1 MKEQEPIRP
10 IEEYRAA
17 FADVASRAGFEI
29 DHSALESSLA
39 YTSLLLEW
47 NQVMNLTAL
56 TSPEDVAV
64 RHFLDSWILLPL
76 IEELIPNR
84 KGLRLIDV
92 GTGAGFPGLPLKI
105 LRPDIKLVLLDSLQK
120 RVNFLKQAAVAAGAD
135 DVECIHGRAE
145 EAGRRR
151 GYRDSFEIAA
161 ARAVASMPELCE
173 YCLPFVKPGGY
184 FIAMKGDSTDE
195 VNQAR
200 KAIHL
205 LSGKLEEIKEFTLP
219 GTDMK
224 RSLIVIRK
232 TGSTPQAYPRKAGK
246 PHASPLL

>member
-1 MKEQEPIRP
+1 MKEQMPIKP
-10 IEEYRAA
+10 IGEYREA
-17 FADVASRAGFEI
+17 FAEVAARANFQL
-29 DHSALESSLA
+29 DQSVLDSSLA
-39 YTSLLLEW
+39 YTKLLLEW

-64 RHFLDSWILLPL
+64 RHFLDSWMMLPL
-76 IEELIPNR
+76 IDELFPDK

-105 LRPDIKLVLLDSLQK
+105 ARPDINLVLLDSLQK
-120 RVNFLKQAAVAAGAD
+120 RVNFLKQAAAVAGAEN
-135 DVECIHGRAE
+135 VECIHGRAE

-151 GYRDSFEIAA
+151 GYRDSFDIAA
-161 ARAVASMPELCE
+161 ARAVASLPELCE
-173 YCLPFVKPGGY
+173 YCLPFVRTGGF
-184 FIAMKGDSTDE
+184 FIAMKGDSSE
-195 VNQAR
+195 EANQAR

-205 LSGKLEEIKEFTLP
+205 LSGKLEDIKEFTLP

-224 RSLIVIRK
+224 RSFIVIRK

>member
-1 MKEQEPIRP
+1 MKESEPIRP
-10 IEEYRAA
+10 IEEYRSA
-17 FADVASRAGFEI
+17 FAEVVMNSGMAI
-29 DHSALESSLA
+29 DQEMIERSLA

-64 RHFLDSWILLPL
+64 RHFLDSWMILPL
-76 IEELIPNR
+76 IEELFPD
-84 KGLRLIDV
+84 KQGLRMIDV

-105 LRPDIKLVLLDSLQK
+105 CKPDLKLVLLDSLQK
-120 RVNFLKQAAVAAGAD
+120 RVKFLEQAAAAAGSEG
-135 DVECIHGRAE
+135 VECIHGRAE

-151 GYRDSFEIAA
+151 GYRDRFDIAV
-161 ARAVASMPELCE
+161 ARAVASLPELCE
-173 YCLPFVKPGGY
+173 YCLPFVRPGGY
-184 FIAMKGDSTDE
+184 FIAMKSDAADE
-195 VNQAR
+195 LKQAR

-205 LSGKLEEIKEFTLP
+205 LSGKLEKVEEFTLP
-219 GTDMK
+219 GTDMR

-232 TGSTPQAYPRKAGK
+232 TGSTPSAYPRKAGK